1 MMNEEAGVG
10 LSWIEA
16 LNPNFPTGAP
26 GNFDSGG
33 QVDWLSDRYMCNIFC
48 GKQQGCTEN
57 I

>member
-33 QVDWLSDRYMCNIFC
+33 QVD
-48 GKQQGCTEN
+48 
-57 I
+57 